1 MPCFAM
7 LGWPEIIGI
16 LVIVLVIFG
25 ARRLPP
31 LVRGMGRGFREF
43 RKASEEVGE
52 QLNPYPKESGLVY
65 EAITHDNRTAEFV
78 YPHRADLPDLLRAMI
93 LFLAQG
99 FGVGRIPFAPGTW
112 GSLVGLLWFAAL
124 VATGRYELYLLGA
137 LCGAGL
143 SVWLCGAAEKILK
156 QKDPPSVVL
165 DEIIALPFCFLPW
178 ITPQWLRN
186 GKLPALE
193 TFLTSRGLLT
203 VAAIFVL
210 FRVFDILKPW
220 PVRQSQRLPGGWG
233 VTVDDLLA
241 AVYVALLSLLF
252 VR

>member
-1 MPCFAM
+1 M
-7 LGWPEIIGI
+7 
-16 LVIVLVIFG
+16 IVFI
-25 ARRLPP
+25 
-31 LVRGMGRGFREF
+31 
-43 RKASEEVGE
+43 
-52 QLNPYPKESGLVY
+52 
-65 EAITHDNRTAEFV
+65 
-78 YPHRADLPDLLRAMI
+78 
-93 LFLAQG
+93 AQG
-99 FGVGRIPFAPGTW
+99 FGVGRIPFAPGTF
-112 GSLVGLLWFAAL
+112 GSLVGLVWFAAL
-124 VATGRYELYLLGA
+124 LVTGRYELYLLGA

-178 ITPQWLRN
+178 VTAQWLRN

-193 TFLTSRGLLT
+193 TFLSVQHLLA
-203 VAAIFVL
+203 VAAIFIV

-220 PVRQSQRLPGGWG
+220 PVRQSQHLPGGWG

-241 AVYVALLSLLF
+241 AVYVAMLSLLF